1 MLSVSSTIN
10 IESRARRVT
19 KDASCSR
26 QHYANVKFKTSD
38 GTMFVIIWS
47 FVIEHEVMM
56 AVLQDFGYSQAFFN
70 YLDMCSNHTIKNE
83 ERKACLFDVDDF
95 VNFPRGVPSTV
106 VKSEPAPQFCRLPTP
121 YSQPYPFAAARPGNY
136 YDQFLYSK
144 FTSMFVSNIAFSSSY
159 LEETSIRISDLRS
172 TWKTKRQIFRNC
184 FTLVFVCKLLFAHS
198 LFTSFFSLQKTT
210 FFLANSD
217 VIGFLWNR
225 KIIFYLRENISVVK
239 IYSSTVVLR
248 RCFDDATR
256 HPGPKKEKKTF
267 SFSTFEYFKLFS

>member
-1 MLSVSSTIN
+1 MLSVSSPTIN

-19 KDASCSR
+19 KDASCSK
-26 QHYANVKFKTSD
+26 QLYANVKFKTSD

-56 AVLQDFGYSQAFFN
+56 AVLQDFGYSQASFN

-144 FTSMFVSNIAFSSSY
+144 FTSMFLLV
-159 LEETSIRISDLRS
+159 TSRLARATSR
-172 TWKTKRQIFRNC
+172 KRQLEFLIWGPLERQSAKFSRI
-184 FTLVFVCKLLFAHS
+184 VSPLFLSATFC
-198 LFTSFFSLQKTT
+198 LRILCLRRFSL
-210 FFLANSD
+210 
-217 VIGFLWNR
+217 
-225 KIIFYLRENISVVK
+225 
-239 IYSSTVVLR
+239 
-248 RCFDDATR
+248 C
-256 HPGPKKEKKTF
+256 KKQL
-267 SFSTFEYFKLFS
+267 SFSQIQT

>member
-1 MLSVSSTIN
+1 MRSWWQCCRILVTARLFSTILTCART
-10 IESRARRVT
+10 IRLRMRREKPVCSTWTILLISRVVFPPP
-19 KDASCSR
+19 SSNPN
-26 QHYANVKFKTSD
+26 QH
-38 GTMFVIIWS
+38 
-47 FVIEHEVMM
+47 
-56 AVLQDFGYSQAFFN
+56 L
-70 YLDMCSNHTIKNE
+70 
-83 ERKACLFDVDDF
+83 
-95 VNFPRGVPSTV
+95 NF
-106 VKSEPAPQFCRLPTP
+106 ADYRLPTVNLIL
-121 YSQPYPFAAARPGNY
+121 SLRL
-136 YDQFLYSK
+136 DQGTTTTSF
-144 FTSMFVSNIAFSSSY
+144 FTVSLPLCFVSNIAFSSSY

-256 HPGPKKEKKTF
+256 HPGPKKEKKLSHSRRLNT
-267 SFSTFEYFKLFS
+267 SSCSLKLFKITLNSIVPET